1 MMPAHVSTDWSYGF
15 DPPSVSSQPYWFQVR
30 AYDAA
35 GKMSNT
41 ITGGFTLQLD
51 AQDPVL
57 VVDVPTNGAVVEA
70 SSLVFEGSATDD
82 VGVTRVALAVYDRDL
97 SQYWDGSGW
106 QSGYRTVDA
115 VLDAAGAVSTDWSYG
130 FVPPSVSSQ
139 PYWFQVRAY
148 DAAGKMSNTITGG
161 FTLVAAAPL
170 TAVVPGVAVE
180 APDEWVAYNDMNTL
194 AGDENPANVTL
205 IEYGTTGALIDYAS
219 GIELPVTVSA
229 TTTTP
234 GGADQYADGGPTDSG
249 TEAHAL
255 FDGIVD
261 LTGSDRLASGESSTL
276 TFAGLDPE
284 KTYAVTLSANRDDPA
299 SAENQY
305 ARVAIAGAEAAVG
318 ASSDNVI
325 SNPDGS
331 VSFSVGDNSAN
342 GTIVRWIAIDP
353 GADGV
358 FTVTSSW
365 DETQGSIAAG
375 TAPNTHGYAMTAFKL
390 ETFVDV
396 SAPVGINRDTAGGRG
411 RPLPSRNRGHVIGQC
426 GCASRLRSRFW
437 T

>member
-1 MMPAHVSTDWSYGF
+1 
-15 DPPSVSSQPYWFQVR
+15 
-30 AYDAA
+30 
-35 GKMSNT
+35 
-41 ITGGFTLQLD
+41 
-51 AQDPVL
+51 
-57 VVDVPTNGAVVEA
+57 
-70 SSLVFEGSATDD
+70 
-82 VGVTRVALAVYDRDL
+82 
-97 SQYWDGSGW
+97 
-106 QSGYRTVDA
+106 
-115 VLDAAGAVSTDWSYG
+115 
-130 FVPPSVSSQ
+130 
-139 PYWFQVRAY
+139 
-148 DAAGKMSNTITGG
+148 
-161 FTLVAAAPL
+161 
-170 TAVVPGVAVE
+170 
-180 APDEWVAYNDMNTL
+180 MNTL

-261 LTGSDRLASGESSTL
+261 LTGSDQLASGESSTL
-276 TFAGLDPE
+276 TFTGLDPE

-305 ARVAIAGAEAAVG
+305 SRVSIAGAEAAVA

-325 SNPDGS
+325 SNTDGS

-353 GADGV
+353 GADGE

-365 DETQGSIAAG
+365 DETQGSVAAG
-375 TAPNTHGYAMTAFKL
+375 TAPNTHGYAMAAFKL

-396 SAPVGINRDTAGGRG
+396 TAPAVSIVSPSIDAVALSAVAIEGTSSDNVGIVEVALEILDLTTGQWWTGSAWQESQTSFAAYLNDVGEPETTWTFEFDPEATEATAYQVTASALDAAGIWSVEATRG
-411 RPLPSRNRGHVIGQC
+411 FSIE
-426 GCASRLRSRFW
+426 
-437 T
+437 